1 MKKSLRFL
9 LPLLT
14 IAGATQAQ
22 VTAAVA
28 ANLQFAFEEVKTA
41 FSKKTGV
48 EVKAVYG
55 ASGKLQS
62 QIQSGAPFDLFVSA
76 DTEWPDSL
84 VKSHHAVGTPRL
96 YAFGRVVL
104 WTTSGIDLSKGLATV
119 SNPAVKKVA
128 VGDPKVTVYGPAA
141 LHALEKAGLKD
152 AATPKFVYGA
162 SITQVA
168 QYVATGAAQIGF
180 VAKSQM
186 LAGPLSGKG
195 TWVDLPDVD
204 SIPQAAVVTA
214 YGKDNHSKSAQALLD
229 FLSGPEG
236 RAILSRHG
244 YTFPG

>member
-1 MKKSLRFL
+1 MKSLIRFCAIVL
-9 LPLLT
+9 CLSAL
-14 IAGATQAQ
+14 AGAQ

-28 ANLQFAFEEVKTA
+28 ANMQFAFEEVRAA
-41 FSKKTGV
+41 FSKKTGI
-48 EVKAVYG
+48 ETKAVYG

-62 QIQSGAPFDLFVSA
+62 QIRSGAPFDLFVSA

-84 VKSHHAVGTPRL
+84 VKGRHAVGKPQVYALGRL
-96 YAFGRVVL
+96 VL
-104 WTTSGIDLSKGLATV
+104 WTNAGIDVSKGLATV
-119 SNPAVKKVA
+119 EEPSVKKIA

-141 LHALEKAGLKD
+141 LVALEKAGLKA

-195 TWVDLPDVD
+195 HWVELPEVE
-204 SIPQAAVVTA
+204 SIPQAAVVTR
-214 YGKDNHSKSAQALLD
+214 YGKDNNPKSSQALLD
-229 FLSGPEG
+229 FLVGPEG
-236 RAILSRHG
+236 RTILARHG
-244 YTFPG
+244 YLFP

>member
-1 MKKSLRFL
+1 MTRHFRPIAL
-9 LPLLT
+9 LLAL
-14 IAGATQAQ
+14 AGALQAQ

-41 FSKKTGV
+41 FQKKTGL
-48 EVKAVYG
+48 ETKAVYG

-62 QIQSGAPFDLFVSA
+62 QIRSGAPFDLFVSA

-84 VKSHHAVGTPRL
+84 VKSNHAVGTPRL
-96 YAFGRVVL
+96 YAYGRVVL
-104 WTTSGIDLSKGLATV
+104 WTTSGIDLSRGLVTV
-119 SNPAVKKVA
+119 SDASVKKVA

-141 LHALEKAGLKD
+141 LRALEKAGLKD
-152 AATPKFVYGA
+152 AASSKFVYGA

-195 TWVDLPDVD
+195 TWVDLPSVD
-204 SIPQAAVVTA
+204 SIPQAAVVTR
-214 YGKDNHSKSAQALLD
+214 YGKDNNPKSAQALLD

-236 RAILSRHG
+236 KSILARHG
-244 YTFPG
+244 YTFQ

>member
-1 MKKSLRFL
+1 MPKSIRSL
-9 LPLLT
+9 LLLLCL
-14 IAGATQAQ
+14 AGATRAQ
-22 VTAAVA
+22 ITAAVA
-28 ANLQFAFEEVKTA
+28 ANLQFAFEDVKTA
-41 FSKKTGV
+41 FLKKTGI

-62 QIQSGAPFDLFVSA
+62 QIRSGAPFDVFVSA

-84 VKSHHAVGTPRL
+84 VKAGHAVGAPRL
-96 YAFGRVVL
+96 YAYGRVVL

-119 SNPAVKKVA
+119 SNPAAKKVA

-141 LHALEKAGLKD
+141 LRALEKAGLKD
-152 AATPKFVYGA
+152 AASPKFVYGA

-195 TWVDLPDVD
+195 TWVELPGVD
-204 SIPQAAVVTA
+204 SIPQAAVVTK
-214 YGKDNHSKSAQALLD
+214 YGKDNNPKSAQALLD

-236 RAILSRHG
+236 RAILARYG